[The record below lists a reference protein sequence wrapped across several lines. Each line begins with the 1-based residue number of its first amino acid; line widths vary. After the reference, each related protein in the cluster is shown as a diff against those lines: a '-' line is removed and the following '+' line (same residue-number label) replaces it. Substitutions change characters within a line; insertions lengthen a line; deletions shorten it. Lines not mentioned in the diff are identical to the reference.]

1 MDEDPD
7 HTSHGL
13 DCYEVD
19 NNRVDEKP
27 ASNGKISF
35 NTLEFDEPET
45 YIYKVFELN
54 EGEAYVTYDETQYN
68 VWIEVFINDANEMQA
83 NVTLLQGGTPVTA
96 MEFWNTKETPPK
108 PTEPEKPTEPGGSD
122 DSEDPE
128 DPANTRPLT
137 GDDTNLPLW
146 LGLMGIFTI
155 AVIVTLIVFDV
166 RKSKREYED

>member
-1 MDEDPD
+1 
-7 HTSHGL
+7 
-13 DCYEVD
+13 
-19 NNRVDEKP
+19 
-27 ASNGKISF
+27 
-35 NTLEFDEPET
+35 
-45 YIYKVFELN
+45 
-54 EGEAYVTYDETQYN
+54 
-68 VWIEVFINDANEMQA
+68 MQA

-146 LGLMGIFTI
+146 LGLMGIFAI